1 MTIES
6 NRNHLFRRLVA
17 RARSDR
23 AGTAGAASA
32 NVSPEAMFHSLFAH
46 NPIAIGIFDRDGRW
60 QRANEAVRTL
70 LGYGEEEL
78 RELTIAELLQEGE
91 RAERLPDDGAPL
103 GLESRRLELTLRHRI
118 GYRVDVDATLVPYRR
133 GDKWAGYFAILQD
146 MTKRKRTEQH
156 IRHMAYYD
164 DLTGLPNRRL
174 FKEKLS
180 DALQAARTAGTG
192 VAVLFLDIDRFKLVN
207 DGFGYEYGDMLL
219 MHIAERFT
227 HCIGEHDFLAH
238 TEGDEFT
245 FFYAN
250 MAADNIA
257 AAAETIIG
265 SLEEP
270 FTIGE
275 HQLHVTSSIGIAY
288 SSPNEPEDAD
298 GLMKN
303 ADIALS
309 KAKEKGRNNF
319 QLFSSALKSMS
330 IRRLKLESELRR
342 ALQEGQFRLYFQ
354 PQIDVRSGAIV
365 GAEALVR
372 WLHPERGLISPAAFI
387 PIAEENGFIV
397 DIGEWVLREACSLG
411 KSWQLAGFPAIPVS
425 VNLSVR
431 QFLQLKLRDNI
442 ARILESTGLDPAYLE
457 LEITESMTMDV
468 DYAAGRLQ
476 ELKQLGLTISVDD
489 FGTGYSSLSYLKKFP
504 IDKLK
509 IDRSFVRDIMT
520 DPGDAAIVAAI
531 IAMAHHLRLDVVAE
545 GVETEDQLRYL
556 HRNGCHLVQGY
567 WYSPPLPAD
576 ELAKL
581 LAAGTQKSPLL
592 P

>member
-6 NRNHLFRRLVA
+6 NRPRLLRRMIA
-17 RARSDR
+17 RIRSDR
-23 AGTAGAASA
+23 GLIRQS
-32 NVSPEAMFHSLFAH
+32 NVSSETMFHSLFAH
-46 NPIAIGIFDRDGRW
+46 NPIAIGMFDRDGSW
-60 QRANEAVRTL
+60 LRANEAAHAL
-70 LGYGEEEL
+70 LGYSEAEL
-78 RELTIAELLQEGE
+78 RELRFVSLLQEDESAG
-91 RAERLPDDGAPL
+91 RLTEDDVPL
-103 GLESRRLELTLRHRI
+103 GRESRHLELTLRHKI
-118 GYRVDVDATLVPYRR
+118 GYRVDVGATLVPYRHE
-133 GDKWAGYFAILQD
+133 DEWAGYFAILQD

-180 DALQAARTAGTG
+180 DALKAARTSGSG

-250 MAADNIA
+250 IAAADIA
-257 AAAETIIG
+257 AAAERIIA
-265 SLEEP
+265 SLEKP
-270 FTIGE
+270 FAIGE

-288 SSPNEPEDAD
+288 SSPAEPEDAD

-342 ALQEGQFRLYFQ
+342 AMQEGEFRLYFQ
-354 PQIDVRSGAIV
+354 PQVDVRRGAIV

-372 WLHPERGLISPAAFI
+372 WLHPERGLIPPTEFI
-387 PIAEENGFIV
+387 PVAEENGYIV
-397 DIGEWVLREACSLG
+397 DIGEWVLREACAAG
-411 KSWQLAGFPAIPVS
+411 KSWQLAGLPPIPVS

-431 QFLQLKLRDNI
+431 QFLQLQLRDNI
-442 ARILESTGLDPAYLE
+442 VRILEQTGLDPAYLE

-468 DYAAGRLQ
+468 DYAAERLH
-476 ELKQLGLTISVDD
+476 ELKQLGLAISVDD
-489 FGTGYSSLSYLKKFP
+489 FGTGYSSLHYLKKFP

-531 IAMAHHLRLDVVAE
+531 IAMTHHLRLDVIAE

-567 WYSPPLPAD
+567 WYSPPVPAD

-581 LAAGTQKSPLL
+581 LAAGAQKGPLL